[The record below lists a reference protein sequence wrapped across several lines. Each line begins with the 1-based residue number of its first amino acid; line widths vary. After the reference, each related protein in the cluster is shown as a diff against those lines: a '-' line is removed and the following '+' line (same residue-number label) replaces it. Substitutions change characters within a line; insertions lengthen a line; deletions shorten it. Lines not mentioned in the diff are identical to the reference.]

1 MFYTNPDHFGVTYV
15 CTIASTAMK
24 SISLLIL
31 FWIMLAV
38 IPAKAQH
45 SFSSDSVALLKAT
58 WSFLDVAPGVTWKH
72 THLKEKEL
80 FQSNQNINILD
91 TKLKNRRVTFG
102 MVSADTPGDT
112 VRKLMPTSELLTK
125 AGALAA
131 INGTFF
137 FVKQKGSEDR
147 IKVDGVV
154 LDSTFYASGKPLM
167 EHKQAAIT
175 IRKRKITIEKAPV
188 PDPGRQ
194 YGWDKKLS
202 APNVMVTGPLLVW
215 KGELVPLQKNA
226 FNDNRH
232 PRTAACITKEKHLI
246 LLTADGRSTQAEG
259 LSLHEL
265 AFLLKQFRCENAVN
279 LDGGGSTTMV
289 ISGQSY
295 EGVVNMPSDNKMFDH
310 LGERPVSN
318 AIIIR
323 KK

>member
-1 MFYTNPDHFGVTYV
+1 MRS
-15 CTIASTAMK
+15 IAGTAMK
-24 SISLLIL
+24 CIFLLVLSGITG
-31 FWIMLAV
+31 MV
-38 IPAKAQH
+38 SSVYAQQ
-45 SFSSDSVALLKAT
+45 SFSADSTALLKAT

-72 THLKEKEL
+72 AHLKNKEL

-91 TKLKNRRVTFG
+91 TRLRNRRVRFG
-102 MVSADTPGDT
+102 LVSADTPGDS
-112 VRKLMPTSELLTK
+112 VRKLIPTSELVTK

-131 INGTFF
+131 VNGTFF

-147 IKVDGVV
+147 IKIDGVV
-154 LDSTFYASGKPLM
+154 LDSTFYTTGKPLM
-167 EHKQAAIT
+167 EHKQAALT
-175 IRKRKITIEKAPV
+175 IRKRKVTIERAPTSE
-188 PDPGRQ
+188 PGMQ

-215 KGELVPLQKNA
+215 KGEIVPLQKSA

-246 LLTADGRSTQAEG
+246 LLTADGRNAQAEG

-265 AFLLKQFRCENAVN
+265 AFLLKQLRCENAVN

-289 ISGQSY
+289 ISGQPY
-295 EGVVNMPSDNKMFDH
+295 KGVVNMPSDNKLFDH

-323 KK
+323 KR